1 MADVPPPR
9 WNGHATDS
17 HSKKPAQEQGQGE
30 KGQGEQGLG
39 ILPVPHKA
47 GLRRAPVASS
57 PVPFTQTPL
66 AVPRVLLQ
74 HGLDV
79 SSAPAYAEERLGV
92 VSAFIKPV
100 T

>member
-1 MADVPPPR
+1 M
-9 WNGHATDS
+9 
-17 HSKKPAQEQGQGE
+17 
-30 KGQGEQGLG
+30 G

-47 GLRRAPVASS
+47 GLHRAPVAAS
-57 PVPFTQTPL
+57 PVPSARTPL
-66 AVPRVLLQ
+66 AAPRVLLQ